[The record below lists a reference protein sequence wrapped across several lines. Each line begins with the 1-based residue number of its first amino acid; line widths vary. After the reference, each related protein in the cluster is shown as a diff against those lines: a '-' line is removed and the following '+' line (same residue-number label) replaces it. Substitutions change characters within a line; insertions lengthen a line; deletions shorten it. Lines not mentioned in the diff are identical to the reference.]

1 MTDFMKIC
9 LVGVELFLVTG
20 QASMTKLMVAVHNFA
35 STPNNNKI
43 GYEEYK
49 KYRKRKKKKENNMIN
64 RRI

>member
-1 MTDFMKIC
+1 
-9 LVGVELFLVTG
+9 
-20 QASMTKLMVAVHNFA
+20 MVAVHNFA